1 VLEDQELPFCRLEED
16 LIGIVAL
23 DGPGNWLAS
32 RDQADNDFFALEL
45 GDKLR
50 WALFR
55 FFCHVRDLLFVLH
68 VPTNLFANVGVS
80 LFESLFQ

>member
-45 GDKLR
+45 GDKPCFASSAMFVISYLFSMYLR
-50 WALFR
+50 TFSQ
-55 FFCHVRDLLFVLH
+55 
-68 VPTNLFANVGVS
+68 TSG
-80 LFESLFQ
+80 